1 MSVEKGSSRKGFRAL
16 KITAVLVFLLLL
28 SFVSIAI
35 GMRSVAN
42 QDALFFS
49 VKEIKR
55 MFVPAINKAVP
66 DPFLLNEYDQLS
78 FFHDKQEV
86 DAPLITRNTVVAFVF
101 GQSNAANHGGERHQ
115 STTGK
120 VFNYFEGKYYLAAD
134 PLLGATG
141 VSGSVWSNLGDK
153 LVNDHLADD
162 VVLIPAGV
170 GGSTLKQW
178 QSGGRLNEML
188 KARLAEVKAS
198 GLIVTHFL
206 WHQGESDNT
215 LSPDEYSVGLGQV
228 ISLTKEY
235 FPESNFFVAQASR
248 CGTMASAPGI
258 LEAQRN
264 ATRQAGVYLGPNTDV
279 IGLNDRYDD
288 CHLSGRG
295 IETHAKGWL
304 ESLKQPS
311 SI

>member
-1 MSVEKGSSRKGFRAL
+1 MSVEKVSSRKGVWVL
-16 KITAVLVFLLLL
+16 AVIAVSAFLLLL
-28 SFVSIAI
+28 SSVSILI

-42 QDALFFS
+42 QDALFFY

-55 MFVPAINKAVP
+55 LFIPAINKATP

-78 FFHDKQEV
+78 FFHDKHEV
-86 DAPLITRNTVVAFVF
+86 DSPQITKNTVVAFVF

-115 STTGK
+115 SATGK
-120 VFNYFEGKYYLAAD
+120 VFNYYGGKYYPAAD

-198 GLIVTHFL
+198 GLTVTHFL

-215 LSPDEYSVGLGQV
+215 LSPGEYAVGLGQV

-258 LEAQRN
+258 LNAQR
-264 ATRQAGVYLGPNTDV
+264 
-279 IGLNDRYDD
+279 
-288 CHLSGRG
+288 
-295 IETHAKGWL
+295 
-304 ESLKQPS
+304 
-311 SI
+311 